1 MQQLQVDEIVRRAQ
15 QRDRAAFGEL
25 YELYGRK
32 LYAYF
37 SYNLGSQQHAAE
49 DLTEEV
55 FLKLLEKIDGFRFT
69 GVPFTA
75 WMYRI
80 AHNHLVDYVRHQKRE
95 TAFSLEET
103 PPSLEPCDSQ
113 EEELELR
120 LSSQG
125 LKEALHQLTFE
136 QRQVILLRFVQD
148 LSIADTARIMGKG
161 EDAVKKLQSRALK
174 SLKRILS
181 REDDFD
187 GC

>member
-15 QRDRAAFGEL
+15 DRDRAAVGEL

-37 SYNLGSQQHAAE
+37 SYNLGNQQHAAE
-49 DLTEEV
+49 DLTGEV
-55 FLKLLEKIDGFRFT
+55 FLKVLEKIDGYRFT

-75 WMYRI
+75 WLYRI
-80 AHNHLVDYVRHQKRE
+80 AHNHLVDYVRHRKRE
-95 TAFSLEET
+95 PAFSLEET

-113 EEELELR
+113 EEELDLR

-181 REDDFD
+181 REDDSD
-187 GC
+187 GY